1 MDSFPREHHK
11 ESSELNSESKT
22 VSGKVLEYFKIQALT
37 ELNCTS
43 WSELICE
50 PSSEWKN
57 DENGCQNNKLACNG
71 SKYDNGK
78 GVARQ
83 TRSCSIEP
91 ENLDSGV
98 MVHHLWIKLV

>member
-11 ESSELNSESKT
+11 ELLKLNSESKT

-43 WSELICE
+43 WSKLICE

-57 DENGCQNNKLACNG
+57 DEHGCQNNKLAC
-71 SKYDNGK
+71 DGK
-78 GVARQ
+78 GVVRQ

-98 MVHHLWIKLV
+98 MVHNLRIKLV